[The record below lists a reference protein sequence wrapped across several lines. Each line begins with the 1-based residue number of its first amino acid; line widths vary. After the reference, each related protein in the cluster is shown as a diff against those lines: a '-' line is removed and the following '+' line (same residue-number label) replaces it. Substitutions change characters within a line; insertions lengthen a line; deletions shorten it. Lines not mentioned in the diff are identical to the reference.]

1 MINKWVIGIKMVNDG
16 NGQGNYVHI
25 IEMIRNYYF
34 RNDYFNW
41 YFFGIKTGNYYLIGI
56 INGSPYLEL
65 SITLGGDV
73 ACDGKH
79 PFGWAQVLQ
88 WSNFVTKE
96 MIHMRTEL
104 CIEKRN
110 RAIISAYVI

>member
-1 MINKWVIGIKMVNDG
+1 MVNDG
-16 NGQGNYVHI
+16 NSQ
-25 IEMIRNYYF
+25 ER
-34 RNDYFNW
+34 
-41 YFFGIKTGNYYLIGI
+41 GNYYLIGI

-65 SITLGGDV
+65 SITLGAQHFNLKNDTGDV

-96 MIHMRTEL
+96 MIHITVLEDRTMHRK
-104 CIEKRN
+104 EKSCNNFSLRYLN
-110 RAIISAYVI
+110 DMFTAKLSFLT